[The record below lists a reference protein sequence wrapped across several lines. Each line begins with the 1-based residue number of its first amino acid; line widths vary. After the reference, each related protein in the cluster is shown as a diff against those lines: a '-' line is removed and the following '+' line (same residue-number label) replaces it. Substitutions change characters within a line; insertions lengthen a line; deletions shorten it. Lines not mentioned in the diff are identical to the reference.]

1 MNITEKHFI
10 QLLFVPLIF
19 CIASFCIMVSCTK
32 SAKQGTQFPNLP
44 LSPEIH
50 ARLDSMKTKLEIP
63 EGLTKEE
70 QIAYIENNVLTTPV
84 SVSELLALQPI
95 HTLDPHQ
102 RYWEY
107 ISDAKWE
114 QFRLM
119 NRFMRMQYVALGDPM
134 DELRWVIATQVILD
148 DYATPLAITQE
159 QAIDSLLSA
168 AEFLGCG
175 TQYEINQCTYVM
187 SSVEYYKTLAAY
199 KDFIELMPDELQPL
213 LKKEYTAWN
222 KLHKARHSAYVDII
236 RAGDHYSALTMDLE
250 ARYAAY
256 AEYRRQILDIEKQ
269 ILSAGKEYFVQ
280 HPLVRTLDWERSIQA
295 LRDRC
300 VDDEALAIV
309 QELDET
315 ARAWINIRQQIA
327 KHLPPSTGMYY
338 DNITAD
344 YHWVI
349 THDDEQ
355 ASKMYY

>member
-10 QLLFVPLIF
+10 PLLFVPLIF

-32 SAKQGTQFPNLP
+32 SAKQGTQFSNLP

-50 ARLDSMKTKLEIP
+50 ARLDSMKTKPEIP

-187 SSVEYYKTLAAY
+187 SSVEYYKTL
-199 KDFIELMPDELQPL
+199 
-213 LKKEYTAWN
+213 
-222 KLHKARHSAYVDII
+222 SC
-236 RAGDHYSALTMDLE
+236 LTNCN
-250 ARYAAY
+250 R
-256 AEYRRQILDIEKQ
+256 
-269 ILSAGKEYFVQ
+269 F
-280 HPLVRTLDWERSIQA
+280 
-295 LRDRC
+295 
-300 VDDEALAIV
+300 
-309 QELDET
+309 
-315 ARAWINIRQQIA
+315 
-327 KHLPPSTGMYY
+327 
-338 DNITAD
+338 
-344 YHWVI
+344 
-349 THDDEQ
+349 
-355 ASKMYY
+355 